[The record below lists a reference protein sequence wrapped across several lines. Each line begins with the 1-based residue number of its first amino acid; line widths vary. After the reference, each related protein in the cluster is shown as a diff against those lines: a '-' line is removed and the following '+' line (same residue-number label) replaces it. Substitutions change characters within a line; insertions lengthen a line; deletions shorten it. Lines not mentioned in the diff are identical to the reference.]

1 MVGCDWAAARRRPC
15 RASGAD
21 AEPGAVT
28 VYRAPVRGIGWSGV
42 TRRTAPANCSRAGTT
57 SKDPTV
63 ISVRRLWA
71 SSRTAIRRRIA
82 TVTLRIRQRGR
93 SAAFR
98 AARITGASVA
108 AYLVAQALGLRS
120 PPPLIAALTA
130 LLVGEAR
137 LSSPLTNGLQRVLSG
152 IAGVALAMLFVAVV
166 GLTWWSLAALV
177 AASIVVGQL
186 LRLGPHLVEVPI
198 SAMLV
203 LGVGYT
209 AGAESTGYGRVI
221 ETVIGAVVGVLVNV
235 LFPPPVQ
242 SRHAGQAVARLA
254 EESAALLEEAATQL
268 PAGPSTDQTAR
279 WLGDARR
286 LNRHVPRVD
295 RALTLA
301 EESRRLN
308 VRALGAPRSTR
319 SLRGGLE
326 SLELCSVAT
335 RTLFRSV
342 HDWGRAGM
350 PEADEHYIRQARAA
364 WGELL
369 AELAV
374 LVRAFGQLLRVE
386 VEGAPSSEAAW
397 LNAALDRLQ
406 RARTRWDEVL
416 LADPR
421 EHPAL
426 WELNAAVVA
435 LVDRMLLA
443 FDTAEHVRLW
453 QDRRR
458 QAALR
463 RAAGGGEKGRP
474 TPRHAAEERPPA
486 ERTPSPPP
494 PPPGLRPRRPPPSPS
509 PTPPHPREAP

>member
-1 MVGCDWAAARRRPC
+1 M
-15 RASGAD
+15 
-21 AEPGAVT
+21 
-28 VYRAPVRGIGWSGV
+28 
-42 TRRTAPANCSRAGTT
+42 
-57 SKDPTV
+57 
-63 ISVRRLWA
+63 RRLRSDGQSAGRQGERIVVGLPSIWA
-71 SSRTAIRRRIA
+71 RLRVVIRRRIA
-82 TVTLRIRQRGR
+82 TVVLRVRQRGR

-108 AYLVAQALGLRS
+108 AYLVAEALGLRY

-130 LLVGEAR
+130 LLVVQAT
-137 LSSPLTNGLQRVLSG
+137 LSSTLTNGLQRVLSVVV
-152 IAGVALAMLFVAVV
+152 GVVLAMLFVSVV

-209 AGAESTGYGRVI
+209 AGAQSVGAGRVV

-242 SRHAGQAVARLA
+242 SRYAGQAVARFA
-254 EESAALLEEAATQL
+254 DEIAALHDDAAMQL
-268 PAGPSTDQTAR
+268 AVGPSSEDTERMLQ
-279 WLGDARR
+279 DARR

-295 RALTLA
+295 RALAHA

-326 SLELCSVAT
+326 ALEMCSVAT

-342 HDWGRAGM
+342 HDWVASGM
-350 PEADEHYIRQARAA
+350 PEPDERYAPHARKA
-364 WGELL
+364 WAELL
-369 AELAV
+369 SQLAV
-374 LVRAFGQLLRVE
+374 VVRAFGELLRTE
-386 VEGAPSSEAAW
+386 AEASPSQQASEMTVAQ
-397 LNAALDRLQ
+397 DRLQ
-406 RARTRWDEVL
+406 RARTQWDEVL

-421 EHPAL
+421 EHLAL

-435 LVDRMLLA
+435 LVDRMLLE
-443 FDTAEHVRLW
+443 FDTAEHMRLW
-453 QDRRR
+453 EDGRRE
-458 QAALR
+458 AGLR
-463 RAAGGGEKGRP
+463 RGGGGVVW
-474 TPRHAAEERPPA
+474 
-486 ERTPSPPP
+486 RTRTR
-494 PPPGLRPRRPPPSPS
+494 GAPRRHGERWTERRHLIRNRMFRASDGGRS
-509 PTPPHPREAP
+509 DL

>member
-1 MVGCDWAAARRRPC
+1 MVGCDSARR
-15 RASGAD
+15 A
-21 AEPGAVT
+21 AEPARRPLPAGGAADPAEPRVPT
-28 VYRAPVRGIGWSGV
+28 PNPRRGWSIERPSRKSAGQESSGGE
-42 TRRTAPANCSRAGTT
+42 TPPTARRAGTT

-63 ISVRRLWA
+63 ISVRRRWA
-71 SSRTAIRRRIA
+71 SGRTAIRRRIA
-82 TVTLRIRQRGR
+82 TVMLRIRQRGR

-108 AYLVAQALGLRS
+108 AYLVAEALGLRS

-130 LLVGEAR
+130 LLVVQAT
-137 LSSPLTNGLQRVLSG
+137 LSGTLTNGVQRVLSVV
-152 IAGVALAMLFVAVV
+152 AGVALAMLFVAVV

-203 LGVGYT
+203 LGVGYA
-209 AGAESTGYGRVI
+209 AGAQSTGYGRVI

-254 EESAALLEEAATQL
+254 EESAVLLEEAATQL
-268 PAGPSTDQTAR
+268 PTGPSSELTAR
-279 WLGDARR
+279 WLEDARR

-295 RALTLA
+295 QALTHA

-342 HDWGRAGM
+342 HDWVRAGM
-350 PEADEHYIRQARAA
+350 PEPDERYSRQARSA
-364 WGELL
+364 WAELL

-374 LVRAFGQLLRVE
+374 VVRAFGQLLRVE
-386 VEGAPSSEAAW
+386 VEGAPSSEAAR

-406 RARTRWDEVL
+406 RSRTRWDEVL
-416 LADPR
+416 LVDPH
-421 EHPAL
+421 EHLAL

-463 RAAGGGEKGRP
+463 RAAGVVEKVRP
-474 TPRHAAEERPPA
+474 TRRHAAEERPPA
-486 ERTPSPPP
+486 DRTQSPHPPP
-494 PPPGLRPRRPPPSPS
+494 QVLDQ
-509 PTPPHPREAP
+509 